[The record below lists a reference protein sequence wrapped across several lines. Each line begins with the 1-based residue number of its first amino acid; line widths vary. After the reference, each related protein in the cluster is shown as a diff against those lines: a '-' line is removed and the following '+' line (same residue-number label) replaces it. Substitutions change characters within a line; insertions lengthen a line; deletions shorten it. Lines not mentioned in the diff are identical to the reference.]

1 MKEGRL
7 MADDDKLYSQTQLS
21 KKLHISQSTVT
32 RLLRSNGFE
41 PVKVKGR
48 TKLYSEEQLTN
59 LSVLQKKDRH
69 NENSDKSNLSIFLQ
83 KEIQKLHEENDKLE
97 ENYNNQLKSKDEQIA
112 ALHKLLDQNQQLLL
126 NTQEENKQLLALQ
139 APVKDTQDV
148 QEGDFKDNTD
158 NNTAD
163 NKKTPEPLK
172 NADKDII
179 DKVNGKKPWWK
190 FWK

>member
-1 MKEGRL
+1 MT
-7 MADDDKLYSQTQLS
+7 DDHKLYSQTQLS
-21 KKLHISQSTVT
+21 KELHISQSTVT
-32 RLLRSNGFE
+32 RLLRNNGFK

-48 TKLYSEEQLTN
+48 TKLYSEDQLTN
-59 LSVLQKKDRH
+59 LSILQKKDRST
-69 NENSDKSNLSIFLQ
+69 ENTDKSNLSIFLQ

-97 ENYNNQLKSKDEQIA
+97 KNYNDQLKSKDEQIA

-139 APVKDTQDV
+139 APAQDSQEV
-148 QEGDFKDNTD
+148 QDGDFKEKTD
-158 NNTAD
+158 NNSTEAKRSSESSESED
-163 NKKTPEPLK
+163 M
-172 NADKDII
+172 DII